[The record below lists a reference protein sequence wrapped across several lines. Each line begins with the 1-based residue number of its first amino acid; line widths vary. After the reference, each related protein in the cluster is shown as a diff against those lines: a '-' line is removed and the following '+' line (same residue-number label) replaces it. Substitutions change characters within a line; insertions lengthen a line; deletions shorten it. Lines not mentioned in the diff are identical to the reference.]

1 MGGEGGQFCT
11 GGVGGVEVPDASE
24 EVMEDDEEGGATVLE
39 EPGGE
44 SRGTGGFV
52 LGGGVR
58 VGEGSGEWGNVT
70 GEGSDGEGGDG
81 RVVVRVARGVGCW

>member
-1 MGGEGGQFCT
+1 M
-11 GGVGGVEVPDASE
+11 EVPNAGK
-24 EVMEDDEEGGATVLE
+24 EVVEDDDEWGKAVLE
-39 EPGGE
+39 EPRGE

-70 GEGSDGEGGDG
+70 GEGSDGEGGGG